1 MIFSRVSPQ
10 LNSILFCFLII
21 VDSGYFQ
28 FAEHAKSNLIGQI
41 QSPGFPNHPY
51 SANTFM
57 QWRLRAD
64 PNYVIKLN
72 FDTMNLEENCKNDF
86 IRVYDSLV
94 SIESRVVD
102 E

>member
-1 MIFSRVSPQ
+1 MGHRNRTV
-10 LNSILFCFLII
+10 LFVI
-21 VDSGYFQ
+21 VDSASGFLQ
-28 FAEHAKSNLIGQI
+28 FSEHAKSDHIGQI

-51 SANTFM
+51 SPNTFM

-86 IRVYDSLV
+86 IRIYDSLV
-94 SIESRVVD
+94 SIERRVMD